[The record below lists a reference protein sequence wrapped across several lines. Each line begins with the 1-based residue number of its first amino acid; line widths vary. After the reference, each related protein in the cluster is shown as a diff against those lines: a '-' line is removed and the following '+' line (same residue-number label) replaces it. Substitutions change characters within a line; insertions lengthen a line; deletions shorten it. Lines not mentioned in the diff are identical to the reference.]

1 MHKTLRRNARKND
14 RPTTH
19 MYGRANP
26 KRKFSLISMSRWFTS
41 YLKAHSHKI
50 PPLLVPSLPPE
61 LREILVGVPFY
72 PQLFL
77 SRMAITKISPLSPG
91 ASLSRF
97 PTAKYRKVRG

>member
-1 MHKTLRRNARKND
+1 MQKTLRRNARKND

-50 PPLLVPSLPPE
+50 PPPARS
-61 LREILVGVPFY
+61 
-72 PQLFL
+72 
-77 SRMAITKISPLSPG
+77 
-91 ASLSRF
+91 
-97 PTAKYRKVRG
+97 